1 MIVVADTS
9 PLNYL
14 IQIECDHLL
23 HKLYRRI
30 VVPRSV
36 MEELSHMGAPL
47 AVRAWLEQV
56 PGWIEIRGLSS
67 PPDQTL
73 EHLGSGE
80 REAIQISS
88 ELRADLLLIDER
100 KGRLEAKRRGFR
112 TTGTLGV
119 LLSASE
125 LKLIDPET
133 SYHRLLRETTFRI
146 TPELEEQFLAQ
157 IRQQP

>member
-14 IQIECDHLL
+14 IQIQCDYLL
-23 HKLYRRI
+23 YDLYRRI
-30 VVPRSV
+30 IVPRAV
-36 MEELSHMGAPL
+36 MEELAHVGAPL
-47 AVRAWLEQV
+47 TVRAWLERV
-56 PGWIEIRGLSS
+56 PAWIEIRGLSA
-67 PPDQTL
+67 PPDRTL

-80 REAIQISS
+80 REAIQLSN

-100 KGRLEAKRRGFR
+100 KGRLEARRRGFR

-119 LLSASE
+119 LLGASE
-125 LKLIDPET
+125 LRLVNPEMA
-133 SYHRLLRETTFRI
+133 YRQLLRETTFRI

-157 IRQQP
+157 IRRQS